1 MDYTTEEL
9 KRIAADMA
17 ERRGIPPALYDALIS
32 KETGGTWDPNARSG
46 RGAAGLAQVMPKTAV
61 KPGFGVK
68 PLEDRLDPVESLRF
82 GADYLAAMIKK
93 YKGNMSLALA
103 AYNAGPGTVDKAKG
117 VPEFAET
124 QDYVSTILRNSG
136 VSGPKSDELGQMEV
150 TETQVRP
157 RARPE
162 GLSSLLTNDAAV
174 EMSPGIPIP
183 EEVLRPRARPEKL
196 SMKAPDVRATRTA
209 IERLGDMG

>member
-9 KRIAADMA
+9 KRIAADIA
-17 ERRGIPPALYDALIS
+17 ERRGIPPALYGALIS

-46 RGAAGLAQVMPKTAV
+46 KGAAGLAQVMPKTAV
-61 KPGFGVK
+61 KPGYGVK

-82 GADYLAAMIKK
+82 GADYLAALLKK
-93 YKGNMSLALA
+93 YKGNMALALA

-124 QDYVSTILRNSG
+124 QDYVSTILRNAG
-136 VSGPKSDELGQMEV
+136 VSGPKSDELGQMEF
-150 TETQVRP
+150 TSPQLRP
-157 RARPE
+157 RASPYSQ
-162 GLSSLLTNDAAV
+162 GLLDLIQGPKTPTPV
-174 EMSPGIPIP
+174 IPP
-183 EEVLRPRARPEKL
+183 DEEILRPRARPEKL
-196 SMKAPDVRATRTA
+196 SMVAPEVRVTRTA